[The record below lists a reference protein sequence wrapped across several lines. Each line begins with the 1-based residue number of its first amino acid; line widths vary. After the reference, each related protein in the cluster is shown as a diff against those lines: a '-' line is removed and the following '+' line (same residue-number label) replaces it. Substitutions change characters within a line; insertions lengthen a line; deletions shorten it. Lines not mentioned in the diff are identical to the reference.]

1 MQIYAKYCT
10 LIGMEKAETH
20 PIITQAEAFIQ
31 NAESSFHS
39 PGRAHMELKEVVEEI
54 ISFINED
61 PRYEYKIIVGADSQE
76 HHVGVNFVSAIVVHR
91 VGRGGRYFW
100 KRISRPNIKNLRLR
114 IYEEANLSRE
124 LAEELVE
131 LLAKGHG
138 LPYHLEVHIDVGING
153 PTKTMINEVVGMI
166 RGSGFEVKTKPE
178 AYGAS
183 KVADRYT

>member
-1 MQIYAKYCT
+1 
-10 LIGMEKAETH
+10 MENAGTNS
-20 PIITQAEAFIQ
+20 ILTQAQSLIE
-31 NAESSFHS
+31 NSRTLFHS
-39 PGRAHMELKEVVEEI
+39 PSRGHMELKEVVDEI
-54 ISFINED
+54 IRFINED

-124 LAEELVE
+124 LAERVVE

-138 LPYHLEVHIDVGING
+138 LPYHLEVHVDVGVNG